1 MDKEIQDLL
10 EKLVQGLKSGA
21 TTSRAAQEEL
31 VRRSK
36 TLKQYAEYNKALEKL
51 VKKETDLKEITEDL
65 NEAYADQYDTL
76 RKNLKMQ
83 EDVVD
88 GLRNLRNGFISLGD
102 ASKDGGDKIA
112 TYTGAFKDIPILGQG
127 LNTLGESFDFNL
139 KTFRSL
145 AEVGAD
151 FGQSLVQMRIASR
164 DAALPLM
171 EFTDFIASNSQNLAA
186 LFGSV
191 NAGTAQVAEFAKSI
205 RENVLPGLAGLGITT
220 ENYLEYLETYLEQ
233 SRLQGRRERLNT
245 DTVTEG
251 IREYATQ
258 LDRVTKLTGV
268 QRATL
273 DATVRAQKADAV
285 FQSFLST
292 QEPKRAAELQTFI
305 AGLQNL
311 NPALG
316 DAVKNILSTG
326 FPFGQFE
333 STLVG
338 TSENLLGLIDGLR
351 NNRLGVEQFAQGLS
365 NNASIFQQRFGPE
378 ILRAGGI
385 IGDVGNSLLTFQRRF
400 ADQSDILTQQTE
412 LQGSFTAGLAVTQES
427 LRRFKGSLEGIQ
439 TAFLETIGPNIA
451 GFMGMTSKGI
461 DGMSKT
467 LVAIATDN
475 PRTTATA
482 LTAMMAGK
490 LLFDYAEQVGIVTAG
505 TAAGIR
511 LSGLAGGLG
520 GLMSGLGSAVKVFG
534 TVAVG
539 IGALAVALDSQSKL
553 KEAETLGD
561 VITQSLLT
569 IGGYSAA
576 GAAAG
581 TVIPGVGTAAGGL
594 AGFGYGTYQVLS
606 DAVRRILEDGGITK
620 RALGGDVQSGRPY
633 LVGEKGREL
642 FVPDQSGYIVNATRT
657 NAALQTNTTPTA
669 SPTRDN
675 TSTAVIKKMEEFLDV
690 AKKMERH
697 LATST
702 ASMVKTAEN
711 TARTVSTVRQ
721 LSGNLA

>member
-10 EKLVQGLKSGA
+10 EKLVQGLKQG
-21 TTSRAAQEEL
+21 TTSSRAAQEEL

-65 NEAYADQYDTL
+65 SEGYSDQYDVL

-88 GLRNLRNGFISLGD
+88 GLRNLRNGVISLGD

-112 TYTGAFKDIPILGQG
+112 TYTGVFKEFPILGQG
-127 LNTLGESFDFNL
+127 LNILGESFDFNL

-191 NAGTAQVAEFAKSI
+191 NAGTVQVAEFAKSI

-233 SRLQGRRERLNT
+233 SRIQGRRETLNT
-245 DTVTEG
+245 EMVTEG

-273 DATVRAQKADAV
+273 DATVRNQRADAV
-285 FQSFLST
+285 FQNFLRT

-326 FPFGQFE
+326 FPFGEFE

-338 TSENLLGLIDGLR
+338 TSNNLLELIDGLR

-365 NNASIFQQRFGPE
+365 NNASIFQTRFGPE

-400 ADQSDILTQQTE
+400 ADQSDILEQQTA
-412 LQGSFTAGLAVTQES
+412 LQKSFTAGLGVTQES

-451 GFMGMTSKGI
+451 GLMGMSSKGI
-461 DGMSKT
+461 EGISNS
-467 LVAIATDN
+467 LVSIATEN
-475 PRTTATA
+475 PRATAAA
-482 LTAMMAGK
+482 LTAAMAGK

-511 LSGLAGGLG
+511 LSGLAGGMG

-534 TVAVG
+534 TVAVAV
-539 IGALAVALDSQSKL
+539 GALAVALDAQSKL

-561 VITQSLLT
+561 VIMQSLLT
-569 IGGYSAA
+569 IGGYTAT

-606 DAVRRILEDGGITK
+606 DAVRRIMEDGTITK
-620 RALGGDVQSGRPY
+620 RAIGGDVQSGRPY
-633 LVGEKGREL
+633 LVGERGREL
-642 FVPDQSGYIVNATRT
+642 FVPDQSGYILNSNKT
-657 NAALQTNTTPTA
+657 NSALQTNTTTSIP
-669 SPTRDN
+669 PKDN
-675 TSTAVIKKMEEFLDV
+675 TSTDVIKKMEEFIDV

-702 ASMVKTAEN
+702 VSVIKTAEN